1 MPSLIF
7 PLIVHNFYKEVS
19 LVYWSRCDSW
29 VARFP
34 CPLFLYKI
42 SVDRCSLKIKEK
54 TCFNYI
60 YLGHD
65 YLVRFFFFF
74 FVENS
79 VVFNY
84 TCSTSILNCSKFTDL
99 WWYCFKILLQ
109 RKINSIQFHIYIP
122 INSAKPPTG
131 SRQVPV
137 TNCNRRIFFSL
148 SISLTNWSKNTAF
161 NYIKIS
167 STFEF
172 FFFYLSFV
180 DVRLRD
186 AKNTIEQ
193 NFAVK
198 KKNPQGL
205 NASLK
210 KVPGTCISLLML
222 KLTFQNHMTC
232 LEFLW

>member
-1 MPSLIF
+1 MWLLGSQ
-7 PLIVHNFYKEVS
+7 VS
-19 LVYWSRCDSW
+19 LPTFSIQNLCGPLLPENQRENLLQLHLSW
-29 VARFP
+29 P
-34 CPLFLYKI
+34 WLPGTFL
-42 SVDRCSLKIKEK
+42 
-54 TCFNYI
+54 
-60 YLGHD
+60 
-65 YLVRFFFFF
+65 FFF

-172 FFFYLSFV
+172 FFFLPV
-180 DVRLRD
+180 LCRCQ
-186 AKNTIEQ
+186 IERCKKH
-193 NFAVK
+193 NRTEFCRE

-205 NASLK
+205 KASLK
-210 KVPGTCISLLML
+210 KV
-222 KLTFQNHMTC
+222 HV
-232 LEFLW
+232 

>member
-1 MPSLIF
+1 MKQVWLLGSQ
-7 PLIVHNFYKEVS
+7 VS
-19 LVYWSRCDSW
+19 LPTFSIQNLCGPLLPENQRENLLQLHLSW
-29 VARFP
+29 P
-34 CPLFLYKI
+34 WLPGTFL
-42 SVDRCSLKIKEK
+42 
-54 TCFNYI
+54 
-60 YLGHD
+60 
-65 YLVRFFFFF
+65 FFF

-84 TCSTSILNCSKFTDL
+84 TYSTSILNCSKFTDL

-198 KKNPQGL
+198 KKPH
-205 NASLK
+205 K
-210 KVPGTCISLLML
+210 D
-222 KLTFQNHMTC
+222 
-232 LEFLW
+232 

>member
-1 MPSLIF
+1 MITW
-7 PLIVHNFYKEVS
+7 YVS
-19 LVYWSRCDSW
+19 
-29 VARFP
+29 
-34 CPLFLYKI
+34 
-42 SVDRCSLKIKEK
+42 
-54 TCFNYI
+54 
-60 YLGHD
+60 
-65 YLVRFFFFF
+65 FFFFF

-109 RKINSIQFHIYIP
+109 RKINSIQFHIYIYP
-122 INSAKPPTG
+122 SILQNPLQGVDKFLWQTVIDESS
-131 SRQVPV
+131 SRCQFPLQTEVK
-137 TNCNRRIFFSL
+137 IQL
-148 SISLTNWSKNTAF
+148 S
-161 NYIKIS
+161 KIS

-205 NASLK
+205 KASLK
-210 KVPGTCISLLML
+210 KV
-222 KLTFQNHMTC
+222 HV
-232 LEFLW
+232 